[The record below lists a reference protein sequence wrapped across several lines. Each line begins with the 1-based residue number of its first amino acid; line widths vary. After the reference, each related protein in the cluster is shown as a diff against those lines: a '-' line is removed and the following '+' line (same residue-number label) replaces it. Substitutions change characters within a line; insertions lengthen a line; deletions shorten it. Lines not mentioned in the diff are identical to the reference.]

1 MKDLGVVVNS
11 LVESAVVSLDHI
23 VDKLLYG
30 LLLTFELHNN
40 MKSGQYLGAL
50 ACDKIFCTLCLGH

>member
-1 MKDLGVVVNS
+1 MNS

-40 MKSGQYLGAL
+40 MKSGQCFWNTL
-50 ACDKIFCTLCLGH
+50 ACDKIVRTLCLGH